1 MANKTL
7 AIGGGFII
15 EDTDPNSIVTPESLT
30 DEQRMIAETT
40 TSFVEA
46 EVSPHQ
52 EQIEGLDYEL
62 TVKLLRKAGEIG
74 LLSTE
79 IPEAYG
85 GLGLDKMSA
94 TLINERV
101 SKAGSFG
108 LSLGAHTGIGTLP
121 IVYFGNEQQKQKY
134 LPKLA
139 TGEWIAAYCLTEPSS
154 GSDALG
160 AKTTARLSDDG
171 KYYILNGT
179 KQFITNAG
187 FADVFVVYAKV
198 DGKLFST
205 FIVERT
211 MPGVSVGPEEQKM
224 GIKGSSTRQLIL
236 EDVHVPVENLL
247 YEVGKGHQIAF
258 NILNIG
264 RFKLAAGAV
273 GGSKDAIELA
283 AHYANERQQFG
294 RKISSFPLIQQKL
307 ARMNTRTFVLESV
320 VYRTAGLLDAA
331 LADVDVTGPNAGMLS
346 AKAIAE
352 YAIECSINKV
362 FASETLDYVVDEALQ
377 IHGGYGFIKEYKVE
391 RMYRDSRINRIF
403 EGTNE
408 INRLLIPGTMLR
420 RAMKGEL
427 PLLQKAQAL
436 QAELMQMTPA
446 LSAPEGTLA
455 EEAQYIAN
463 AKRIFLMVGGLAAQ
477 AFQQRVDEEQE
488 VLSNLAD
495 IAILTFAMESAWLR
509 TMQHVERAGEGAC
522 ANAIAMTKAFA
533 YESLGEIER
542 LAKECLARIE
552 QGDALRMQLSV
563 VKRLARRTE
572 LDIIGLEREI
582 GRAVVDAE
590 QYVC

>member
-15 EDTDPNSIVTPESLT
+15 EETDPNSIVTPESLT
-30 DEQRMIAETT
+30 EEQRMIAETT
-40 TSFVEA
+40 SSFVET
-46 EVSPHQ
+46 EVSPHH
-52 EQIEGLDYEL
+52 EEIEGLDYDL

-171 KYYILNGT
+171 KHYILNGT

-307 ARMNTRTFVLESV
+307 ARMNTRAFVLESV

-331 LADVDVTGPNAGMLS
+331 LADVDVTGPNSGMLS

-391 RMYRDSRINRIF
+391 QMYRDSRINRIF

-509 TMQHVERAGEGAC
+509 TMQHVERVGEAAC
-522 ANAIAMTKAFA
+522 ASAIAMTKAFA

-542 LAKECLARIE
+542 LAKECLAHVE

-563 VKRLARRTE
+563 LKRLARRAD

-582 GRAVVDAE
+582 GRAVIDAE

>member
-331 LADVDVTGPNAGMLS
+331 LADVDITGPNAGMLS

-436 QAELMQMTPA
+436 QAELMQMTPT
-446 LSAPEGTLA
+446 LSTPEGTLA

-542 LAKECLARIE
+542 LAKECLARVE

-572 LDIIGLEREI
+572 IDIIGLEREI

>member
-160 AKTTARLSDDG
+160 AKTTARLSEDG

-331 LADVDVTGPNAGMLS
+331 LADVDITGPNAGMLS

-436 QAELMQMTPA
+436 QAELMQMTPT
-446 LSAPEGTLA
+446 LSTPEGTLA

-542 LAKECLARIE
+542 LAKECLARVE

-582 GRAVVDAE
+582 GRSVVDAE